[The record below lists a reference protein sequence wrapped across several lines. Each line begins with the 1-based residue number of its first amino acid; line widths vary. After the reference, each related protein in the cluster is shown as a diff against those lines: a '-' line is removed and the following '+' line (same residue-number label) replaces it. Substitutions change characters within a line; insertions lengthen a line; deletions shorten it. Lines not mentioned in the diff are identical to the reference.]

1 MEVVEVGGG
10 WGVVK
15 ATGSCVFVNRAVH
28 IELNILLAARRGLLS
43 VASAVAVGCEGGG
56 AEVCCGVASE
66 LKPTFPCAD
75 GRGGEERWG
84 VTKYSVGPRWM
95 RGGLLPG
102 ARAAVVGIGLLW
114 WHGGVSAYVKS
125 ECAESK
131 FNTRCGVADCWG
143 VEAVWGRPFGELGG
157 DIGFG
162 GDGRKGLGGEASG

>member
-1 MEVVEVGGG
+1 M
-10 WGVVK
+10 
-15 ATGSCVFVNRAVH
+15 
-28 IELNILLAARRGLLS
+28 
-43 VASAVAVGCEGGG
+43 
-56 AEVCCGVASE
+56 
-66 LKPTFPCAD
+66 
-75 GRGGEERWG
+75 
-84 VTKYSVGPRWM
+84 TKYSVGPRWM

-102 ARAAVVGIGLLW
+102 ARAVVVGIGLWW

-162 GDGRKGLGGEASG
+162 GDRRKGLGGEASG